1 MPEVLTTVVVVVSG
15 SFVDNSSDVVDVKSV
30 VNTDSVD
37 SYWFIEGDDVS
48 MYTFVA
54 IVDSRILMMFR
65 KEIRVYNKKITDS
78 HYFGA

>member
-30 VNTDSVD
+30 VNTDS
-37 SYWFIEGDDVS
+37 YWFIEGDDVS
-48 MYTFVA
+48 MYTSVA